1 MNIAN
6 QISVIIADNQFLIT
20 ESLNTILEKDGNFK
34 VRKVVTNKHD
44 LTKAIKSEKISLLII
59 DIALI
64 DFNSFSE
71 LVEIKN
77 EFPNIHLLVLTNSLS
92 KNELLELN
100 AAGIKN
106 IIYKT
111 ADEAEL
117 FDAINASLK
126 GKKYYSA
133 ELLDMLFEA
142 TEKKANMDETSQ
154 LTGTEIEV
162 VRLIAEGLTT
172 KDIAAR
178 KHISFHTVI
187 SHRKNIFRKLHVSS
201 ASELI
206 MYAIKAGWIDNIEY
220 FI

>member
-1 MNIAN
+1 MTEKIKS
-6 QISVIIADNQFLIT
+6 IVIADNQFLII
-20 ESLNTILEKDGNFK
+20 ESLVRILEKEGQCKVIRVVGNK
-34 VRKVVTNKHD
+34 YELV
-44 LTKAIKSEKISLLII
+44 KALQQEKPVLLIV
-59 DIALI
+59 DYALL
-64 DFNSFSE
+64 DFDNLSE
-71 LVEIKN
+71 LTQIKN
-77 EFPNIHLLVLTNSLS
+77 DFPETQLLMLTNSVS
-92 KNELLELN
+92 KSELLEMN
-100 AAGIKN
+100 SRGIKN

-111 ADEAEL
+111 VDEEEL
-117 FDAINASLK
+117 FDAIHATLK

-142 TEKKANMDETSQ
+142 TEKKSVIDETGQ
-154 LTGTEIEV
+154 LTVTEIEI

-187 SHRKNIFRKLHVSS
+187 SHRKNIFRKIHVSS
-201 ASELI
+201 VSELI